1 MKGITPFQ
9 SLLLL
14 FLFTTGCTITF
25 SDDEPEAT
33 SDCEESCENGYSYY
47 NSFSVETTT
56 LEELKSKIAVET
68 AIPYEE
74 MGKLY
79 FYNNTLFVN
88 QPKEGVH
95 VLDVSDPANVQKT
108 KFIHLPGNIDISIQN
123 NILYADLY
131 SALVEVD
138 ISDLSNDNVTVGNTK
153 TAVFDYDPYGAAWEL
168 INAYKVDNDYYPRL
182 EYQELDKIKGLG
194 ETVFVSGITYNG
206 TKCSCD
212 YLYRDDM
219 VFLESTAADTST
231 AGSPKRGQG
240 GSLARFKVV
249 DDYLYGLTQQAIKI
263 FRINDDGSLS
273 NWSSVSVD
281 WGIETLYRLGDLLFI
296 GSNTGMFIYDIE
308 DPGNPTFVSEYEHF
322 RACDPVVAE
331 GDYAYVTLRS
341 TNDWCANNVNQL
353 QIIDITNIF
362 EPVQVG
368 TYNMFAPYGLA
379 VRGDRVFVC
388 DAASGIKIVDVSDKT
403 NPRVV
408 QFIEDYDARD
418 VILLD
423 NTAYVVTTAGIVIY
437 DVTDFDNPVALGV
450 QEL

>member
-1 MKGITPFQ
+1 
-9 SLLLL
+9 
-14 FLFTTGCTITF
+14 
-25 SDDEPEAT
+25 
-33 SDCEESCENGYSYY
+33 
-47 NSFSVETTT
+47 
-56 LEELKSKIAVET
+56 
-68 AIPYEE
+68 
-74 MGKLY
+74 
-79 FYNNTLFVN
+79 
-88 QPKEGVH
+88 
-95 VLDVSDPANVQKT
+95 
-108 KFIHLPGNIDISIQN
+108 
-123 NILYADLY
+123 
-131 SALVEVD
+131 
-138 ISDLSNDNVTVGNTK
+138 
-153 TAVFDYDPYGAAWEL
+153 
-168 INAYKVDNDYYPRL
+168 
-182 EYQELDKIKGLG
+182 
-194 ETVFVSGITYNG
+194 
-206 TKCSCD
+206 
-212 YLYRDDM
+212 
-219 VFLESTAADTST
+219 
-231 AGSPKRGQG
+231 
-240 GSLARFKVV
+240 
-249 DDYLYGLTQQAIKI
+249 
-263 FRINDDGSLS
+263 
-273 NWSSVSVD
+273 
-281 WGIETLYRLGDLLFI
+281 LGDLLFI

-437 DVTDFDNPVALGV
+437 DVTDFDNPIALGV